1 MPFKTPLMKK
11 RMTLMVIGLAVVF
24 GGIFAFNLIKSI
36 LMGRFFAHYQPPA
49 ITVSSVKA
57 VARDWKPRIEAVGN
71 FVAINGVEVN
81 AQVSGTVV
89 AIHVDSGQYLE
100 KGSPLLDI
108 DSRVDEATLKFNQ
121 AELSLQEVNYKR
133 QVDLLKR
140 NATATSSVDEARAK
154 LLQAQATLEK
164 TQTLLDQKHI
174 KTPFSGQ
181 LGILQIN
188 LGQYITPGQTDIVT
202 LQSLDPMFLDFYLPE
217 QRLEDVHLNQAITFS
232 VEQNPSL
239 RFQGTITAIN
249 SKIDPNTHT
258 LHVQATLPNCPTDV
272 LQDPLHAKSLTV
284 KKLPYQNT
292 LLITCNSEL
301 NTQHHVKRFN
311 FMPGMFA
318 SIEMDEPTK
327 QKTIVLPSTAISYTL
342 YGNSVFVIEKDKG
355 GKQTVK
361 RVFVT
366 TGETQ
371 GNDTVITKGIK
382 VNDAV
387 VSSGE
392 LKLQDGT
399 EVIINNDVQ
408 LRDTENLASLGQ

>member
-1 MPFKTPLMKK
+1 
-11 RMTLMVIGLAVVF
+11 MT
-24 GGIFAFNLIKSI
+24 
-36 LMGRFFAHYQPPA
+36 
-49 ITVSSVKA
+49 SVKA
-57 VARDWKPRIEAVGN
+57 VERDWKPRIEAVGN

-100 KGSPLLDI
+100 KDSPLIDI

-202 LQSLDPMFLDFYLPE
+202 LQSLDPMYLDFYLPE

-258 LHVQATLPNCPTDV
+258 LQVQATLPNCPTDE

-318 SIEMDEPTK
+318 SIEMDEPTQ

-342 YGNSVFVIEKDKG
+342 YGNSVFVIDKDKEG
-355 GKQTVK
+355 IHTVR

-382 VNDAV
+382 VNDVV